1 MTKQYDICIIGGGI
15 QGCGVAQ
22 AAAAAGHSV
31 LLLEQT
37 GLASATS
44 SRSSKLIHG
53 GLRYLESAQ
62 FGLVAESL
70 YERELLI
77 KNAPELV
84 KRVPF
89 YIPIYKHTSRRSWQV
104 FLGLSLYAMLGR
116 LRAEACFRKVPA
128 AKWSQLDGLTEH
140 NLQAVYQY
148 SDAQTDDIQLT
159 RAVMYSAY
167 QLGAELICPAEFIQA
182 TYENKQYQIVYSEQE
197 TEQTIS
203 SRVLINATGPWHNKV
218 QQKISPQINVPK
230 IELVQ
235 GAHIIINHAPPRGV
249 YYVES
254 PSDRRAVFVMPW
266 HQQTLIGTTET
277 HYEGDPAKIKP
288 TEHELDYLQN
298 IVHHYFPS
306 YDNNIVNSFAGVRV
320 LPQSEKNM
328 FNRTRD
334 TLYITDPGL
343 PGYVGL
349 MGGKLTGF
357 RSTAEKTMNKIKD
370 VLSDK
375 TEKIKTCEI
384 QMGIAPDSF

>member
-1 MTKQYDICIIGGGI
+1 MTKQYDVCIIGGGI

-22 AAAAAGHSV
+22 AAAAVGYRV

-44 SRSSKLIHG
+44 SQSSKLIHG

-62 FGLVAESL
+62 FGLVMDSL

-104 FLGLSLYAMLGR
+104 FLGLSLYAILGR
-116 LRAEACFRKVPA
+116 LKAEACFRKVPA
-128 AKWSQLDGLTEH
+128 TKWSQLDGLSEH

-148 SDAQTDDIQLT
+148 SDAQTDDVQLT
-159 RAVMYSAY
+159 RAVMYSAC
-167 QLGAELICPAEFIQA
+167 QLGAELVCPAQFIQA
-182 TYENKQYQIVYSEQE
+182 TYQNNNYQVLYTAEDSERE
-197 TEQTIS
+197 IFA
-203 SRVLINATGPWHNKV
+203 RVLINATGPWHNEV
-218 QQKISPQINVPK
+218 QNKISPQIKVPE

-235 GAHIIINHAPPRGV
+235 GAHIVINQAPPRGV

-266 HQQTLIGTTET
+266 YQQTLIGTTET
-277 HYEGDPAKIKP
+277 HYEGNPAKIEP

-298 IVHHYFPS
+298 IVHYYFPT

-320 LPQSEKNM
+320 LPQSEKSM
-328 FNRTRD
+328 FSRTRD
-334 TLYITDPGL
+334 TIYITNSSL

-349 MGGKLTGF
+349 MGGKLTGY
-357 RSTAEKTMNKIKD
+357 RSTAEKTLNKVKSYLGD
-370 VLSDK
+370 T
-375 TEKIKTCEI
+375 TERINTRAI
-384 QMGIAPDSF
+384 QLGVAPDSF